1 MTYRSKHFHAKIKA
15 DLDSI
20 NLTEEQREILNE
32 N

>member
-1 MTYRSKHFHAKIKA
+1 MV
-15 DLDSI
+15 LDITICLIVDDDDQI